1 MVCSQ
6 RGQLGNYKAPVRHM
20 QGEGPRTCQM
30 YSGMSVKNIVPQ
42 CLKAQEVGRAWLQ
55 FSVWQVR
62 DCGSCASGSKSN
74 VASPEDRRKLESCW
88 RWVAASVCKYNAHLF
103 HRFLFSEAAGSPH
116 WNGVA
121 LQDMKLRAGGRFLGT
136 GGRKI

>member
-1 MVCSQ
+1 M
-6 RGQLGNYKAPVRHM
+6 LPVGAARVL
-20 QGEGPRTCQM
+20 QGGGTRACQT
-30 YSGMSVKNIVPQ
+30 YSGMRSMKGIVPQ
-42 CLKAQEVGRAWLQ
+42 CLKAQEVGRAWLR

-62 DCGSCASGSKSN
+62 DCGSRASGSKSN

-88 RWVAASVCKYNAHLF
+88 RWVAASVWKYNAHLF
-103 HRFLFSEAAGSPH
+103 HCFLFSEAAGSPH

-121 LQDMKLRAGGRFLGT
+121 LQDTKLGAGGGFLGT